1 MKMRTSQGPYSAAGL
16 GGALLLAAG
25 FARGAAETSVF
36 IADPLP
42 TPACH
47 ASTLAEGAGGL
58 VAAWFGGT
66 REGNNDVGIWLS
78 RHENGTWLPAVEVA
92 SGNQPDGSR
101 TPCWNPVLF
110 QPKKGPLM
118 LFYKVSSQ
126 IRTWQ
131 GWLMTSAD
139 GGKTWSAPRRLPNGM
154 LGPIKNKPVELAGGR
169 ILCGASD
176 EMGGWRVHFEW
187 TDDNGATWART
198 GPLNDG
204 VKLHAIQ
211 PSFLFHR
218 DGSLQALGRT
228 QQAKVFSIVSR
239 DGGTTWGEMTL
250 LEIPNP
256 NSGTDAVTL
265 KDGRH
270 LLVYN
275 PVAKGRSPLAVA
287 LSHDGKAWRDVLTL
301 EDEPNMEFSY
311 PAVIQTGDGKVHIT
325 YTWKRR
331 NIKHVT
337 LNPETLCPHEVEQK
351 GEEK

>member
-1 MKMRTSQGPYSAAGL
+1 MRTAVIGCVAAAWAL
-16 GGALLLAAG
+16 PGALAAG
-25 FARGAAETSVF
+25 GAGVGEF
-36 IADPLP
+36 IADPSP
-42 TPACH
+42 TPSCH
-47 ASTLAEGAGGL
+47 ASTLAEGPGGL

-66 REGNNDVGIWLS
+66 REGDNDVGIWLS
-78 RHENGTWLPAVEVA
+78 RQEDGKWTAAVEVA
-92 SGNQPDGSR
+92 NGNQPDGSR
-101 TPCWNPVLF
+101 VPCWNPVLF

-126 IRTWQ
+126 IKLWQ

-154 LGPIKNKPVELAGGR
+154 RGPIKNKPVELADGR

-176 EMGGWRVHFEW
+176 ELGGWRVHFEW
-187 TDDNGATWART
+187 TDGNGAAWART

-211 PSFLFHR
+211 PSFLFHK

-228 QQAKVFSIVSR
+228 KQQRVFSIVSK
-239 DGGTTWGEMTL
+239 DGGATWGEMTL
-250 LEIPNP
+250 LDLPNP

-275 PVAKGRSPLAVA
+275 PVEKGRSPLTVA

-301 EDEPNMEFSY
+301 EDDPGMEFSY
-311 PAVIQTGDGKVHIT
+311 PAVIQTADGNVHIT
-325 YTWKRR
+325 YTWRR
-331 NIKHVT
+331 LKVKHVAVD
-337 LNPETLCPHEVEQK
+337 PAAF
-351 GEEK
+351 